1 MLRALFAIFV
11 IVAGAISLW
20 HFLRG
25 EEYSATRLYVSERSL
40 SNVMECLSGKSG
52 QIKSDLRPIGAC
64 RRGSAGR
71 SSCQTGMTYLSAD
84 GQMRL
89 TVQPSDGKV
98 EIRVRHN
105 QPLSASAIE
114 TLEWCAK

>member
-1 MLRALFAIFV
+1 VLRALFAIFV

-64 RRGSAGR
+64 RRGT
-71 SSCQTGMTYLSAD
+71 CQAGMTYLSTD

-89 TVQPSDGKV
+89 TVQPSDGTV
-98 EIRVRHN
+98 EITVRHN